1 MISPDTNTVLSEVRL
16 LMGRSGADMT
26 FDRALEVVRVAILA
40 QTYDTLADINFKLGN
55 TQMTANDLMNMVRNT
70 EYKIDGIV
78 NGVNGIA
85 GGIYELNQA
94 LKAPPENT

>member
-16 LMGRSGADMT
+16 LMERSGADMT

-40 QTYDTLADINFKLGN
+40 QTHDVLADINYKIGN
-55 TQMTANDLMNMVRNT
+55 YQDFARELMNVVRNT

-85 GGIYELNQA
+85 GGMYALNEQ
-94 LKAPPENT
+94 LKAPADS